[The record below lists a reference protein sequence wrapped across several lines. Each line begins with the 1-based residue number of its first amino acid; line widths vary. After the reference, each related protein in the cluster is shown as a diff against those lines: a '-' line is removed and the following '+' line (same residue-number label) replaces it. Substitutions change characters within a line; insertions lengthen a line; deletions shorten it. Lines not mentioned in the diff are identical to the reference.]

1 MASQLLAAQ
10 IIPSLGITG
19 LAAIPPGKLASH
31 HDFLRLLFHHQHYNL
46 NGFKG
51 IRSVSCKLD
60 SKTKKARCHEEGDPT
75 SLWCDTRA
83 SCLQLGS
90 PCLLAKVK
98 ENWET
103 ARLPLKD
110 NDDHLLRV
118 LEKVKSGYDK
128 VGGRR
133 GLTEADI
140 EVLKKTT
147 VNLAPQDWEKRIL
160 NDSLTSAVQHRMKID
175 SRSEIDNKFS
185 PCWFRCCLPFVV
197 DVVSCV
203 VLDYLLEK
211 LRRRL
216 CYAGDI
222 ITPLQEPSIWNIM
235 LPILN

>member
-110 NDDHLLRV
+110 NDDHLFRV

-160 NDSLTSAVQHRMKID
+160 KTLPQPLLCWRHNHAPAAALGMDYYVANFRLTPPPRIFD
-175 SRSEIDNKFS
+175 F
-185 PCWFRCCLPFVV
+185 F
-197 DVVSCV
+197 
-203 VLDYLLEK
+203 
-211 LRRRL
+211 
-216 CYAGDI
+216 
-222 ITPLQEPSIWNIM
+222 
-235 LPILN
+235 

>member
-1 MASQLLAAQ
+1 M
-10 IIPSLGITG
+10 
-19 LAAIPPGKLASH
+19 
-31 HDFLRLLFHHQHYNL
+31 
-46 NGFKG
+46 
-51 IRSVSCKLD
+51 
-60 SKTKKARCHEEGDPT
+60 
-75 SLWCDTRA
+75 
-83 SCLQLGS
+83 
-90 PCLLAKVK
+90 
-98 ENWET
+98 
-103 ARLPLKD
+103 
-110 NDDHLLRV
+110 
-118 LEKVKSGYDK
+118 KSGYDK

-133 GLTEADI
+133 CLTEADI

-185 PCWFRCCLPFVV
+185 PCWFRCCLPFIV

-235 LPILN
+235 LPIFN

>member
-31 HDFLRLLFHHQHYNL
+31 HDFIRLLFHHQHYNL
-46 NGFKG
+46 IGFKG

-110 NDDHLLRV
+110 NDDHLFRV

-160 NDSLTSAVQHRMKID
+160 NDSLTSAVQHRMKKVRLD
-175 SRSEIDNKFS
+175 SAVPSFAYIVLNIKGFLPGLSSSSRTESEQFMMKTA
-185 PCWFRCCLPFVV
+185 CR
-197 DVVSCV
+197 
-203 VLDYLLEK
+203 
-211 LRRRL
+211 
-216 CYAGDI
+216 
-222 ITPLQEPSIWNIM
+222 T
-235 LPILN
+235 

>member
-1 MASQLLAAQ
+1 MFGNPVVTLDVAISEVNLSSRGGAGPGQPTWQANCWQPRSYPPLA
-10 IIPSLGITG
+10 SLG
-19 LAAIPPGKLASH
+19 LPPSRQAS
-31 HDFLRLLFHHQHYNL
+31 LPPTMTSSGCSSTTSINNL
-46 NGFKG
+46 IGFKG

-128 VGGRR
+128 VGRRR

-140 EVLKKTT
+140 EVLKQTT

-160 NDSLTSAVQHRMKID
+160 NDSLTSAVQHRMKIAVM
-175 SRSEIDNKFS
+175 R
-185 PCWFRCCLPFVV
+185 
-197 DVVSCV
+197 
-203 VLDYLLEK
+203 DYLCPEGA
-211 LRRRL
+211 R
-216 CYAGDI
+216 
-222 ITPLQEPSIWNIM
+222 
-235 LPILN
+235 

>member
-1 MASQLLAAQ
+1 M
-10 IIPSLGITG
+10 
-19 LAAIPPGKLASH
+19 
-31 HDFLRLLFHHQHYNL
+31 
-46 NGFKG
+46 
-51 IRSVSCKLD
+51 D

-75 SLWCDTRA
+75 SWWCDTRA

-110 NDDHLLRV
+110 NDDHLFRV

-235 LPILN
+235 LPIFD

>member
-1 MASQLLAAQ
+1 MTLDVAISEVNLSSRGGAGPGQPTWQANYWQPRSYPPLA
-10 IIPSLGITG
+10 SLG
-19 LAAIPPGKLASH
+19 LPPSRQAS
-31 HDFLRLLFHHQHYNL
+31 LPPTMTSSGCSSTTSTTYNL
-46 NGFKG
+46 IGFKG

-103 ARLPLKD
+103 ARPTLKD

-128 VGGRR
+128 VGRRR

-147 VNLAPQDWEKRIL
+147 VNLAPQDWEKRIP
-160 NDSLTSAVQHRMKID
+160 A
-175 SRSEIDNKFS
+175 
-185 PCWFRCCLPFVV
+185 
-197 DVVSCV
+197 
-203 VLDYLLEK
+203 
-211 LRRRL
+211 
-216 CYAGDI
+216 
-222 ITPLQEPSIWNIM
+222 
-235 LPILN
+235 

>member
-1 MASQLLAAQ
+1 MTLDVAISEVNLSSRGGAGPGQATWQANCWQPRSYPPLA
-10 IIPSLGITG
+10 SLG
-19 LAAIPPGKLASH
+19 LPPPRQAASH
-31 HDFLRLLFHHQHYNL
+31 HDYLRLLFHHQHYNL

-160 NDSLTSAVQHRMKID
+160 NDSLTSAAASRKLLLCETTCAMK
-175 SRSEIDNKFS
+175 
-185 PCWFRCCLPFVV
+185 
-197 DVVSCV
+197 
-203 VLDYLLEK
+203 
-211 LRRRL
+211 
-216 CYAGDI
+216 
-222 ITPLQEPSIWNIM
+222 EPGKINCM
-235 LPILN
+235 